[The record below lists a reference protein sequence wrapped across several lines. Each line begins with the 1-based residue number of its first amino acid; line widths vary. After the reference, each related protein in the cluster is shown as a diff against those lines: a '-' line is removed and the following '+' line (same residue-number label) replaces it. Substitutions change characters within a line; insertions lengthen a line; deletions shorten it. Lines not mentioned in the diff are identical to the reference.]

1 MITYKSY
8 DIIYIVLGKCAYA
21 HAFLRKNYFEVY
33 IMLFSLAFEFPKT
46 LDEFMGNT
54 LLFYGTIGAVV
65 LLIAIIIICSCVS
78 KSKKKKK
85 NADAPV
91 EEIVQAPVAEV
102 VTPAPVAEAEVC
114 SAPVY
119 EQPIVVDEP
128 TVIPA
133 AFAPVD
139 EGFSYEEHVAEA
151 PTLDSLDLID
161 QIEDEPIV
169 APIEEKPR
177 KTATKTKVVKKVNAS
192 SDDDGWATAKI
203 NVPSKKA
210 EEAVVAPVEE
220 APKAEKA
227 KPAPKKKAVAKPQV
241 VEQPIVA
248 EAVAVEAEDDKPKVV
263 GKYIISSTNDY
274 YQYSLYANNGQLLY
288 ESRAYATLNSCKAGI
303 DTFKKNIVS
312 GEYRIDVDKNGGYKY
327 IFKKGNSIY
336 IGESY
341 RTAKAAENSA
351 ESVKRFALISNIVIE

>member
-1 MITYKSY
+1 
-8 DIIYIVLGKCAYA
+8 
-21 HAFLRKNYFEVY
+21 
-33 IMLFSLAFEFPKT
+33 MLFSLAFEFPKT

-54 LLFYGTIGAVV
+54 PLFYGAIGAVV
-65 LLIAIIIICSCVS
+65 LLIAIIVICSCVS

-85 NADAPV
+85 ITDTPA
-91 EEIVQAPVAEV
+91 EEIVETPVAEV
-102 VTPAPVAEAEVC
+102 VTPSPVVEAEVC
-114 SAPVY
+114 TAPVY
-119 EQPIVVDEP
+119 EQPIVDEP

-133 AFAPVD
+133 AFAPID
-139 EGFSYEEHVAEA
+139 EGFSYEQPVAEA
-151 PTLDSLDLID
+151 PTFDSLDLID

-177 KTATKTKVVKKVNAS
+177 KTATKTKVIKNTTAS
-192 SDDDGWATAKI
+192 SDDGWAAAKI

-210 EEAVVAPVEE
+210 EEVVAPVEE
-220 APKAEKA
+220 APKTEKA

-248 EAVAVEAEDDKPKVV
+248 ETVVAEAEDDKPKVV

-274 YQYSLYANNGQLLY
+274 FQYSLYANNGQLLY